1 MKRLA
6 AAILLGCFLGWPVLA
21 LAEGDTPQPSPP
33 QSGQKPAPKTLA
45 PSTVPPAE
53 TLEKDVDQATGKIEQ
68 RGRDE
73 QLIRESVKT
82 PSRRPDLEHD
92 VEQGIQ
98 SENIE
103 KALKRK

>member
-1 MKRLA
+1 MKPIA
-6 AAILLGCFLGWPVLA
+6 PAILLASLLGWPVLA
-21 LAEGDTPQPSPP
+21 LAEGDTPQASP
-33 QSGQKPAPKTLA
+33 QSEAKPVPKTLA

-73 QLIRESVKT
+73 QLIRETVKT